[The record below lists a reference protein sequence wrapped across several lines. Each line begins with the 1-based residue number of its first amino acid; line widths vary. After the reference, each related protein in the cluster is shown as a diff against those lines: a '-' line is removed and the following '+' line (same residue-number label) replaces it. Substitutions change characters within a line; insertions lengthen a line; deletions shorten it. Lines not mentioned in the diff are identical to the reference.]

1 MLNAV
6 TYVVP
11 TIGKLLPHNPQIKML
26 DKLPLP
32 AESIDNH
39 PRSLRRN
46 EPPTARVISHAS
58 ASKCNTFLRTI
69 PISIGG
75 NPIMKPRSSIAAVFL
90 SAIIATTAV
99 PAHAANDP
107 DSTQTLKDMTT
118 PRSASNNGNTMQPTL
133 KKGEPTYST
142 TALTDAGIG
151 TYPVGQRQHLS
162 QNRRPECKCLR

>member
-1 MLNAV
+1 
-6 TYVVP
+6 
-11 TIGKLLPHNPQIKML
+11 ML

-46 EPPTARVISHAS
+46 EPPTVRVISHAS
-58 ASKCNTFLRTI
+58 ACKCNTFLRTI
-69 PISIGG
+69 LISIGG
-75 NPIMKPRSSIAAVFL
+75 NTIMKPRSSIAAVFL

-118 PRSASNNGNTMQPTL
+118 PRSTSNNGNTMQPTL
-133 KKGEPTYST
+133 KKGEPTFST
-142 TALTDAGIG
+142 TALTDARIG
-151 TYPVGQRQHLS
+151 TPTPWGNVNIYHTTVVQSANVYGDGAWYAWQD
-162 QNRRPECKCLR
+162 

>member
-1 MLNAV
+1 
-6 TYVVP
+6 
-11 TIGKLLPHNPQIKML
+11 
-26 DKLPLP
+26 
-32 AESIDNH
+32 
-39 PRSLRRN
+39 
-46 EPPTARVISHAS
+46 
-58 ASKCNTFLRTI
+58 
-69 PISIGG
+69 
-75 NPIMKPRSSIAAVFL
+75 MKPRPSIAAVFL

-151 TYPVGQRQHLS
+151 TPTPWGNVNIYHTTVVQSANVYGDGAWYAWQD
-162 QNRRPECKCLR
+162 